1 VPRGFSPKLPV
12 HRNSSDG
19 YALTKTY
26 EEMVKQNFKHLLLT
40 CPGER
45 MMDPEFGVG
54 LRKYLFSQKTVG
66 LQGEI
71 NQRIQSQVNIYMPFI
86 EVTNLQYLA
95 GLKSEPLSE
104 SRAKISRGDI
114 NFDFDVDENTLS
126 VLITFKIKPLS
137 INSTI
142 DINVL

>member
-1 VPRGFSPKLPV
+1 MPRGFSPKLPV

-54 LRKYLFSQKTVG
+54 IRQFLFENFESDVYTR
-66 LQGEI
+66 I
-71 NQRIQSQVNIYMPFI
+71 DQRIREQTSIYLPVVLIRSI
-86 EVTNLQYLA
+86 EFGRRT
-95 GLKSEPLSE
+95 E
-104 SRAKISRGDI
+104 
-114 NFDFDVDENTLS
+114 DENL
-126 VLITFKIKPLS
+126 LALRLEY
-137 INSTI
+137 TI
-142 DINVL
+142 PDIAVRDLLEFTI